1 MIQQSKPKSSTQ
13 HEEESQLAEPKM
25 FKLLLLNDEVTTM
38 DFVVEIL
45 MSIFHYDFAD
55 ASRIMLEIHNTGS
68 GVCGIFTEEIALS
81 KQKQVKIA
89 AQDANFPLQTRI
101 EEE

>member
-1 MIQQSKPKSSTQ
+1 MIKQTKPTTQ
-13 HEEESQLAEPKM
+13 HQEDSQLAEPKM
-25 FKLLLLNDEVTTM
+25 YKLLLLNDEVTTM
-38 DFVVEIL
+38 DFVIEVL
-45 MSIFHYDFAD
+45 MQIFHYNFAD
-55 ASRIMLEIHNTGS
+55 ASRIMLEVHHNGS

-89 AQDANFPLQTRI
+89 AQEADFPLQTMI